1 MNSTKKRILAFVISI
16 CFLFCSSSYFA
27 YADETT
33 TAVNQ
38 EEAVTEE
45 ITIEEAQAQLEEKRK
60 ELEQSLKE
68 SQEKLEK
75 FSESEKVTGEYIE
88 SLDEK
93 IGYLNEELTL
103 LDKEV
108 QQAGRKVEVLTE
120 EINTLAKDIDKIQK
134 EYDKANDELTKLQ
147 DSFVTTK
154 NAYCLRLRAMYI
166 SGTNSIIVA
175 LLTSKDIS
183 QLFSRY
189 EMIKAITKSDTA
201 LMNEVNR
208 KIAEITEQNAEILG
222 KKTQLESDKSNL
234 DEKQTQLLAEQHTIE
249 RKQKEM
255 AEKKIVL
262 ATNRAESDSLLA
274 QYQSQT
280 KMYSEYK
287 YEDEELI
294 KLVDEE
300 INAILSGQKDPSEM
314 KLPELSDIEK
324 NPEVPNE
331 TSPLYYKSNAVLNM
345 TYPAPG
351 YYTVS
356 ENFGYYKNGG
366 KHTGIDFPYPMGTK
380 VVAAQKGIVVTA
392 KSLKDATG
400 KYYSYGKY
408 IIIYHGTDA
417 QDRKIYTLYAH
428 NSALNVSVGQTVKKG
443 QKIAEGGSTGNS
455 TGPHCHFEVIINNEK
470 VNPANYLSK

>member
-1 MNSTKKRILAFVISI
+1 MKTVTKRVLCIILSLCLV
-16 CFLFCSSSYFA
+16 LCSSFVA
-27 YADETT
+27 NAEEPT
-33 TAVNQ
+33 TAPSDKMTVEQ
-38 EEAVTEE
+38 
-45 ITIEEAQAQLEEKRK
+45 AQALLEEQRK
-60 ELEQSLKE
+60 ALEQSLKE
-68 SQEKLEK
+68 SEEKLLQ
-75 FSESEKVTGEYIE
+75 FSESEKVTAEYID

-103 LDKEV
+103 LDNEV
-108 QQAGRKVEVLTE
+108 RQASEKVDLLTA
-120 EINTLAKDIDKIQK
+120 EIGALSEAINEIQA
-134 EYDKANDELTKLQ
+134 EYDKANDQLTALEE
-147 DSFVTTK
+147 SFKTTK

-166 SGTNSIIVA
+166 SGSSSLLIA

-208 KIAEITEQNAEILG
+208 RIAEITEQNSEILS
-222 KKTQLESDKSNL
+222 KKTELEANKASL
-234 DEKQTQLLAEQHTIE
+234 DEKQSQLLSEQHIIE
-249 RKQKEM
+249 AKQNEI
-255 AEKKIVL
+255 AEKKITL
-262 ATNRAESDSLLA
+262 ATNRAESDALLA
-274 QYQSQT
+274 QYTAQT
-280 KMYSEYK
+280 KMYGEYK

-314 KLPELSDIEK
+314 KIPELSDIQK
-324 NPEVPNE
+324 NPEVPNT
-331 TSPLYYKSNAVLNM
+331 TSALYYKSNAVLNM

-356 ENFGYYKNGG
+356 ESFGYYKSGG
-366 KHTGIDFPYPMGTK
+366 LHTGIDFPYPVGTT
-380 VVAAQKGIVVTA
+380 VVAAQKGIVLTSKA
-392 KSLKDATG
+392 LRDNKG
-400 KYYSYGKY
+400 NYYSYGKY

-428 NSALNVSVGQTVKKG
+428 NSKLNVSVGQTVTKG

-455 TGPHCHFEVIINNEK
+455 TGPHCHFEVIIDNEK
-470 VNPANYLSK
+470 VSPINYLSR